1 MLANIIKSFGR
12 LGNNWKRFIYSFRRI
27 FITFSFSKM
36 HHGSKYVDIVS
47 SLFSLAS
54 YFVEVHD
61 ALSPCIA
68 LYSLI
73 RKVCPLSP
81 YLNVLTI
88 NSLRYLLGS
97 CHSHRIID
105 GISLLY
111 EFEMTNNNFVDD
123 SWLLNQATTHLVDS
137 DKDSLFIFSKA
148 SHAKISDQKI
158 QYLFFSLED
167 PPNSIPPTWTFTL
180 QFVILRC
187 HSILFGMR
195 ITNFYV

>member
-1 MLANIIKSFGR
+1 
-12 LGNNWKRFIYSFRRI
+12 
-27 FITFSFSKM
+27 M

-111 EFEMTNNNFVDD
+111 EFEITNNNFGDE
-123 SWLLNQATTHLVDS
+123 SWLLTQDTKELVDIA
-137 DKDSLFIFSKA
+137 KDSLLILFKA
-148 SHAKISDQKI
+148 LHAKINDQKI
-158 QYLFFSLED
+158 E
-167 PPNSIPPTWTFTL
+167 
-180 QFVILRC
+180 
-187 HSILFGMR
+187 
-195 ITNFYV
+195 